1 MTTLLAIVFWL
12 VLYMLPTI
20 LAAIRRKPDIG
31 MIAFMNALSGWTVLG
46 WFVALVMALWK
57 VDREKYRMQH

>member
-1 MTTLLAIVFWL
+1 MTTIGALIFW
-12 VLYMLPTI
+12 VGLYMFPTI
-20 LAAIRRKPDIG
+20 VAAIRRKPDIG

-46 WFVALVMALWK
+46 WIVALVMAFWK